1 MQNLLVVDF
10 QYRHEGFLR
19 HFNAADLLHPFLTFL
34 LLLKEFRLRRCHR
47 RNTWQERFAHRF
59 NRFTGNNLGTDRSLN
74 RHFEHLTRNQL
85 ARSRKSPVRGD
96 KHGPCAR

>member
-34 LLLKEFRLRRCHR
+34 LLLKEFP
-47 RNTWQERFAHRF
+47 
-59 NRFTGNNLGTDRSLN
+59 FTGDVTAVTLGKNVLRIA
-74 RHFEHLTRNQL
+74 LTV
-85 ARSRKSPVRGD
+85 SRATTLVPTE
-96 KHGPCAR
+96 A